1 MRSSRGL
8 VGNTLDVD
16 KGSWKRLDAG
26 VGAGVDSYYEYL
38 LKVGWRSGGAAVYG
52 FRAALGGLPLAAPA
66 WGRSP
71 SLASTQCASSQL
83 RPWRAAGTLACTHAW
98 MLSFTE

>member
-1 MRSSRGL
+1 MSTWDGKGHLQCACVLLIRCQFAMPCNSSLGSLGCLWRIKILSLPPPHHIPDRGL

-38 LKVGWRSGGAAVYG
+38 LKVSEVR
-52 FRAALGGLPLAAPA
+52 
-66 WGRSP
+66 
-71 SLASTQCASSQL
+71 
-83 RPWRAAGTLACTHAW
+83 
-98 MLSFTE
+98 